1 MFGRVKNGR
10 MMLSEIGM
18 IAEKCWIEIP
28 CHFPFIELDEHVIM
42 PDHVHGI
49 IIINKNDNVGT
60 QDVKTQDVGTQKV
73 GTQAVE
79 TQDRASLLQNVPK
92 PNRFS
97 PQSKNLGSV
106 VRGFKIGVK
115 KWAVANDI
123 SFEWQPRF
131 YDRIIRSD
139 KELYNV
145 RNYIL
150 NNPLK

>member
-1 MFGRVKNGR
+1 MDNLFKNKFRVDSTRLRGWDYSSCGYYFVTVCVKHREGMFGRVKNGR

-60 QDVKTQDVGTQKV
+60 QDVKTQDVGTQNV

-79 TQDRASLLQNVPK
+79 TQDTCVSTTERAETKSFQPAIEKFGVRCS
-92 PNRFS
+92 RF
-97 PQSKNLGSV
+97 
-106 VRGFKIGVK
+106 
-115 KWAVANDI
+115 
-123 SFEWQPRF
+123 
-131 YDRIIRSD
+131 
-139 KELYNV
+139 
-145 RNYIL
+145 
-150 NNPLK
+150 